1 MPAART
7 PPAQLRTRDMH
18 SIPTLIITGL
28 SGSGKSTVMRALE
41 DAGFHCIDNLPPV
54 LMPRFLELCTASS
67 AEITK
72 IAMVMDVRQRLFL
85 KEYPAIFRELK
96 EQGQEITI
104 LFLESSD
111 EVLVRRYNETRRQH
125 PLAERGTVLEGIHKE
140 REMLS
145 DLRTLADEI
154 IDTSNLSIHQLRN
167 MISELFR
174 TAGQRKMHVI
184 LTSFGYKYGVPTD
197 ADLVIDV
204 RFLPNPFFI
213 NELRDL
219 SGNDS
224 AVCDYVMNN
233 EAAAKFQD
241 KFFDLIA
248 FLTPLYEQEGKSY
261 LTICVGC
268 TGGRHRSIA
277 VANRLQRFLWEKGY
291 QVQIIHRDL
300 GKT

>member
-1 MPAART
+1 
-7 PPAQLRTRDMH
+7 MH

-72 IAMVMDVRQRLFL
+72 IAMVMDVRERPFL
-85 KEYPAIFRELK
+85 KEYPEIFRELK
-96 EQGQEITI
+96 AQGQDLTI
-104 LFLESSD
+104 LFLESTD

-125 PLAERGTVLEGIHKE
+125 PLAERGTVLEGIRKE
-140 REMLS
+140 RELLS
-145 DLRTLADEI
+145 GLRTLADEI
-154 IDTSNLSIHQLRN
+154 IDTSSLSIHQLRN
-167 MISELFR
+167 LITQLCHP
-174 TAGQRKMHVI
+174 AGDARRMNII
-184 LTSFGYKYGVPTD
+184 LTSFGYKYGVPAD
-197 ADLVIDV
+197 ADLVFDV
-204 RFLPNPFFI
+204 RFLPNPFFVS
-213 NELRDL
+213 ELRNL
-219 SGNDS
+219 SGNERP
-224 AVCDYVMNN
+224 VYDYVMNN
-233 EAAAKFQD
+233 EVARRFRE

-268 TGGRHRSIA
+268 TGGMHRA
-277 VANRLQRFLWEKGY
+277 VSVINSLQSFLAGKEY
-291 QVQIIHRDL
+291 QVRVIHRDL

>member
-1 MPAART
+1 
-7 PPAQLRTRDMH
+7 MH

-72 IAMVMDVRQRLFL
+72 IAMVMDVRERPFL
-85 KEYPAIFRELK
+85 KEYPEIFRELK
-96 EQGQEITI
+96 AQGQDLTI
-104 LFLESSD
+104 LFLESTD

-125 PLAERGTVLEGIHKE
+125 PLAERGTVLEGIRKE
-140 REMLS
+140 RELLS
-145 DLRTLADEI
+145 GLRTLADEI
-154 IDTSNLSIHQLRN
+154 IDTSSLSIHQLRN
-167 MISELFR
+167 LITQHFHP
-174 TAGQRKMHVI
+174 AGDARRMNII
-184 LTSFGYKYGVPTD
+184 LTSFGYKYGVPAD
-197 ADLVIDV
+197 ADLVFDV
-204 RFLPNPFFI
+204 RFLPNPFFVS
-213 NELRDL
+213 ELRNL
-219 SGNDS
+219 SGNERP
-224 AVCDYVMNN
+224 VYDYVMNN
-233 EAAAKFQD
+233 EVARSFRE

-268 TGGRHRSIA
+268 TGGMHRA
-277 VANRLQRFLWEKGY
+277 VSVINSLQSFLAGKGY
-291 QVQIIHRDL
+291 QVRVIHRDL

>member
-1 MPAART
+1 
-7 PPAQLRTRDMH
+7 MH

-41 DAGFHCIDNLPPV
+41 DAGFHCIDNLPPA
-54 LMPRFLELCTASS
+54 LMPRLLELCAASS

-72 IAMVMDVRQRLFL
+72 IAMVMDVRERSFL
-85 KEYPAIFRELK
+85 KEYPAIFQSLK
-96 EQGQEITI
+96 EQGHKLTI
-104 LFLESSD
+104 LFLESTD

-125 PLAERGTVLEGIHKE
+125 PLAEQGTVLEGIHKE
-140 REMLS
+140 RELLS
-145 DLRTLADEI
+145 GLRMLADEI

-167 MISELFR
+167 MISDLFR
-174 TAGQRKMHVI
+174 SAGQRKMHII
-184 LTSFGYKYGVPTD
+184 LTSFGYKYGVPAD

-204 RFLPNPFFI
+204 RFLPNPYFI
-213 NELRDL
+213 SELRDL

-224 AVCDYVMNN
+224 TVCEYVMNN
-233 EAAAKFQD
+233 EVAGTFRD
-241 KFFDLIA
+241 KFFDLVA

-277 VANRLQRFLWEKGY
+277 VVNRLHAFLSEKNY
-291 QVQIIHRDL
+291 PVRVIHRDL

>member
-1 MPAART
+1 
-7 PPAQLRTRDMH
+7 MH

-72 IAMVMDVRQRLFL
+72 IAMVMDVRERPFL
-85 KEYPAIFRELK
+85 KEYPEIFRELK
-96 EQGQEITI
+96 AQGQDLTI
-104 LFLESSD
+104 LFLESTD

-125 PLAERGTVLEGIHKE
+125 PLAERGTVLEGIRKE
-140 REMLS
+140 RELLS
-145 DLRTLADEI
+145 GLRTLADEI
-154 IDTSNLSIHQLRN
+154 IDTSSLSIHQLRN
-167 MISELFR
+167 LITQLCHP
-174 TAGQRKMHVI
+174 AGDARRMNII
-184 LTSFGYKYGVPTD
+184 LTSFGYKYGVPAD
-197 ADLVIDV
+197 ADLVFDV
-204 RFLPNPFFI
+204 RFLPNPFFVS
-213 NELRDL
+213 ELRNL
-219 SGNDS
+219 SGNERPVS
-224 AVCDYVMNN
+224 DYVMNN
-233 EAAAKFQD
+233 EVARRFRE

-268 TGGRHRSIA
+268 TGGMHRA
-277 VANRLQRFLWEKGY
+277 VSVINSLQSFLAGKGY
-291 QVQIIHRDL
+291 QVRVIHRDL

>member
-1 MPAART
+1 
-7 PPAQLRTRDMH
+7 MH
-18 SIPTLIITGL
+18 PIPTLIITGL

-54 LMPRFLELCTASS
+54 LMPGFLELCTASS

-72 IAMVMDVRQRLFL
+72 IAMVMDVRERSFL
-85 KEYPAIFRELK
+85 KEYPAIFRALK
-96 EQGQEITI
+96 EQGQKLTI
-104 LFLESSD
+104 LFLESTD

-125 PLAERGTVLEGIHKE
+125 PLAEQGTVLEGIHQE

-145 DLRTLADEI
+145 GLRMLADEI

-167 MISELFR
+167 MISDLFR
-174 TAGQRKMHVI
+174 TAGQRKMHII
-184 LTSFGYKYGVPTD
+184 LTSFGYKYGVPAD

-213 NELRDL
+213 SELRDL

-233 EAAAKFQD
+233 EVAGKFRD
-241 KFFDLIA
+241 KFFDLVT
-248 FLTPLYEQEGKSY
+248 FLAPLYEQEGKSY

-277 VANRLQRFLWEKGY
+277 VINSLQNFLSEKGY
-291 QVQIIHRDL
+291 QVRVIHRDL

>member
-1 MPAART
+1 
-7 PPAQLRTRDMH
+7 MH

-72 IAMVMDVRQRLFL
+72 IAMVMDVRERPFL
-85 KEYPAIFRELK
+85 KEYPEIFRELK
-96 EQGQEITI
+96 AQGQDLTI
-104 LFLESSD
+104 LFLESTD

-125 PLAERGTVLEGIHKE
+125 PLAERGTVLEGIRKE
-140 REMLS
+140 RELLS
-145 DLRTLADEI
+145 GLRTLADEI
-154 IDTSNLSIHQLRN
+154 IDTSSLSIHQLRN
-167 MISELFR
+167 LITQLFHP
-174 TAGQRKMHVI
+174 AGDARRMNII
-184 LTSFGYKYGVPTD
+184 LTSFGYKYGVPAD
-197 ADLVIDV
+197 ADLVFDV
-204 RFLPNPFFI
+204 RFLPNPFFVS
-213 NELRDL
+213 ELRNL
-219 SGNDS
+219 SGNERP
-224 AVCDYVMNN
+224 VYDYVMNN
-233 EAAAKFQD
+233 EVARRFRE

-268 TGGRHRSIA
+268 TGGMHRA
-277 VANRLQRFLWEKGY
+277 VSVINSLQSFLAGKEY
-291 QVQIIHRDL
+291 QVRVIHRDL

>member
-1 MPAART
+1 
-7 PPAQLRTRDMH
+7 MH
-18 SIPTLIITGL
+18 AIQTLIITGL

-54 LMPRFLELCTASS
+54 LMPRLLELCTTSS
-67 AEITK
+67 ADITTL
-72 IAMVMDVRQRLFL
+72 AMVMDVRERSFL
-85 KEYPAIFRELK
+85 KEYPAIFKELK
-96 EQGQEITI
+96 EQGQKLTI
-104 LFLESSD
+104 LFLESTD

-125 PLAERGTVLEGIHKE
+125 PLAEQGTVLEGIRKE

-145 DLRTLADEI
+145 DLRMLADEI

-167 MISELFR
+167 MISDLFR
-174 TAGQRKMHVI
+174 TAGQRRMHII
-184 LTSFGYKYGVPTD
+184 LTSFGYKYGVPAD
-197 ADLVIDV
+197 ADLTIDV

-213 NELRDL
+213 SELRDR

-233 EAAAKFQD
+233 EVAGKFRD
-241 KFFDLIA
+241 KFFDLVS

-277 VANRLQRFLWEKGY
+277 VVNRLQSFLSEKGY
-291 QVQIIHRDL
+291 RVRVIHRDL
-300 GKT
+300 GKS

>member
-1 MPAART
+1 
-7 PPAQLRTRDMH
+7 MH

-41 DAGFHCIDNLPPV
+41 DAGFHCIDNLPPA
-54 LMPRFLELCTASS
+54 LMPRLLELCAASS

-72 IAMVMDVRQRLFL
+72 IAMVMDVRERSFL
-85 KEYPAIFRELK
+85 KEYPAIFQSLK
-96 EQGQEITI
+96 EQGHELTI
-104 LFLESSD
+104 LFLESTD

-125 PLAERGTVLEGIHKE
+125 PLAEQGTVLEGIHKE
-140 REMLS
+140 RELLS
-145 DLRTLADEI
+145 GLRMLADEI

-167 MISELFR
+167 MISDIFR
-174 TAGQRKMHVI
+174 SAGQRKMHII
-184 LTSFGYKYGVPTD
+184 LTSFGYKYGVPAD

-204 RFLPNPFFI
+204 RFLPNPYFI
-213 NELRDL
+213 SELRDL
-219 SGNDS
+219 SGNDA
-224 AVCDYVMNN
+224 AVSDYVMNN
-233 EAAAKFQD
+233 ETAGKFRD
-241 KFFDLIA
+241 KFFDLVT

-277 VANRLQRFLWEKGY
+277 VVNRLHTLLSEKNY
-291 QVQIIHRDL
+291 PVRVIHRDL

>member
-1 MPAART
+1 
-7 PPAQLRTRDMH
+7 MH

-72 IAMVMDVRQRLFL
+72 IAMVMDVRERPFHTA
-85 KEYPAIFRELK
+85 YPEIFRELK
-96 EQGQEITI
+96 AQGQDLTI
-104 LFLESSD
+104 LFLESTD

-125 PLAERGTVLEGIHKE
+125 PLAERGTVLEGIRKE
-140 REMLS
+140 RELLS
-145 DLRTLADEI
+145 GLRTLADEI
-154 IDTSNLSIHQLRN
+154 IDTSSLSIHQLRN
-167 MISELFR
+167 LITQLFHP
-174 TAGQRKMHVI
+174 AGDARRMNII
-184 LTSFGYKYGVPTD
+184 LTSFGYKYGVPAD
-197 ADLVIDV
+197 ADLVFDV
-204 RFLPNPFFI
+204 RFLPNPFFVS
-213 NELRDL
+213 ELRNL
-219 SGNDS
+219 SGNERP
-224 AVCDYVMNN
+224 VYDYVMNN
-233 EAAAKFQD
+233 EVARRFRE

-268 TGGRHRSIA
+268 TGGMHRA
-277 VANRLQRFLWEKGY
+277 VSVINSLQSFLAGKEY
-291 QVQIIHRDL
+291 QVRVIHRDL

>member
-1 MPAART
+1 
-7 PPAQLRTRDMH
+7 MH

-72 IAMVMDVRQRLFL
+72 IAMVMDVRERPFL
-85 KEYPAIFRELK
+85 KEYPEIFRELK
-96 EQGQEITI
+96 AQGQDLTI
-104 LFLESSD
+104 LFLESTD

-125 PLAERGTVLEGIHKE
+125 PLAERGTVLEGIRKE
-140 REMLS
+140 RELLS
-145 DLRTLADEI
+145 GLRTLADEI
-154 IDTSNLSIHQLRN
+154 IDTSSLSIHQLRN
-167 MISELFR
+167 LITQHFHP
-174 TAGQRKMHVI
+174 AGDARRMNII
-184 LTSFGYKYGVPTD
+184 LTSFGYKYGVPAD
-197 ADLVIDV
+197 ADLVFDV
-204 RFLPNPFFI
+204 RFLPNPFFVS
-213 NELRDL
+213 ELRNL
-219 SGNDS
+219 SGNES
-224 AVCDYVMNN
+224 PVSDYVMNN
-233 EAAAKFQD
+233 EAARGFRE

-268 TGGRHRSIA
+268 TGGMHRA
-277 VANRLQRFLWEKGY
+277 VSVINSLQSFLAGKEY
-291 QVQIIHRDL
+291 QVRVIHRDL

>member
-1 MPAART
+1 
-7 PPAQLRTRDMH
+7 MH

-41 DAGFHCIDNLPPV
+41 DAGFHCIDNLPPA
-54 LMPRFLELCTASS
+54 LMPRLLELCTASS

-72 IAMVMDVRQRLFL
+72 IAMVMDVRERSFL
-85 KEYPAIFRELK
+85 KEYPAIFAALK
-96 EQGQEITI
+96 EQGQELTI
-104 LFLESSD
+104 LFLESTD
-111 EVLVRRYNETRRQH
+111 EALVRRYNETRRKH
-125 PLAERGTVLEGIHKE
+125 PLAEQGTVLEGIHKE

-145 DLRTLADEI
+145 GLRMLADEI

-167 MISELFR
+167 MISDLFR
-174 TAGQRKMHVI
+174 TAGQRKMHII
-184 LTSFGYKYGVPTD
+184 LTSFGYKYGVPAD

-204 RFLPNPFFI
+204 RFLPNPYFI
-213 NELRDL
+213 SEFRDL

-224 AVCDYVMNN
+224 AVSDYVMNN
-233 EAAAKFQD
+233 EVAGRFRD
-241 KFFDLIA
+241 KFFDLVT

-277 VANRLQRFLWEKGY
+277 VVNRLHTCLSKKKYPVR
-291 QVQIIHRDL
+291 VIHRDL

>member
-1 MPAART
+1 
-7 PPAQLRTRDMH
+7 MH

-72 IAMVMDVRQRLFL
+72 IAMVMDVRERPFL
-85 KEYPAIFRELK
+85 KEYPEIFRELK
-96 EQGQEITI
+96 AQGQDLTI
-104 LFLESSD
+104 LFLESTD

-125 PLAERGTVLEGIHKE
+125 PLAERGTVLEGIRKE
-140 REMLS
+140 RELLS
-145 DLRTLADEI
+145 GLRTLADEI
-154 IDTSNLSIHQLRN
+154 IDTSSLSIHQLRN
-167 MISELFR
+167 LITQLFHP
-174 TAGQRKMHVI
+174 AGDARRMNII
-184 LTSFGYKYGVPTD
+184 LTSFGYKYGVPAD
-197 ADLVIDV
+197 ADLVFDV
-204 RFLPNPFFI
+204 RFLPNPFFVS
-213 NELRDL
+213 ELRNL
-219 SGNDS
+219 SGNERP
-224 AVCDYVMNN
+224 VCDYVMNN
-233 EAAAKFQD
+233 EVARRFRE

-268 TGGRHRSIA
+268 TGGMHRA
-277 VANRLQRFLWEKGY
+277 VSVINSLQSFLAGKGY
-291 QVQIIHRDL
+291 QVRVIHRDL

>member
-1 MPAART
+1 
-7 PPAQLRTRDMH
+7 MH

-72 IAMVMDVRQRLFL
+72 IAMVMDVRERPFL
-85 KEYPAIFRELK
+85 KEYPEIFRELK
-96 EQGQEITI
+96 AQGQDLTI
-104 LFLESSD
+104 LFLESTD

-125 PLAERGTVLEGIHKE
+125 PLAERGTVLECIRKE
-140 REMLS
+140 RELLS
-145 DLRTLADEI
+145 GLRTLADEI
-154 IDTSNLSIHQLRN
+154 IDTSSLSIHQLRN
-167 MISELFR
+167 LITQLFHP
-174 TAGQRKMHVI
+174 AGDARRMNII
-184 LTSFGYKYGVPTD
+184 LTSFGYKYGVPAD
-197 ADLVIDV
+197 ADLVFDV
-204 RFLPNPFFI
+204 RFLPNPFFVS
-213 NELRDL
+213 ELRNL
-219 SGNDS
+219 SGNERP
-224 AVCDYVMNN
+224 VYDYVMNN
-233 EAAAKFQD
+233 EVARRFRE

-268 TGGRHRSIA
+268 TGGMHRA
-277 VANRLQRFLWEKGY
+277 VSVINSLQSFLAGKEY
-291 QVQIIHRDL
+291 QVRVIHRDL